1 MRNLSKDY
9 KSQRPLLINPSQ
21 AEAYLERAAAVELPM
36 GAKLSDMGEMLA
48 AIFGAKATLEKYP
61 PFAVVP
67 VHGVIG
73 RNISDLEA
81 MCGCCDVQ
89 AVEEMI
95 EECERDPSIKTI
107 ILDFDSP
114 GGTSVGVPELANRIK
129 ACSKEVISFTG
140 SECCSAAYWIASQA
154 SQFYA
159 TPSSSVGSIGV
170 YIAYPDLSK
179 AYEMEGVRMD
189 VIRAGTYKG
198 AGIPGTSLDANQRK
212 MLQDEVLSIHE
223 DFKAAVKSV
232 RSFVEDSSMEGQTFS
247 GKKAAEAGLVTS
259 LVNGFDELM
268 SSLNAAVAAQMEADE
283 ENAARAGSGAV
294 DDLDGRSDNDGEDE
308 EEEGMRRMASSR
320 ALGSLSSLIKKH
332 LSPRAEDAPSSPGDG
347 VEPQP
352 QADEENEDEDSG
364 EDPTAP
370 QTKCVI
376 SDFDGTIR
384 DHSTGKL
391 NTAVAGH
398 LRRMSA
404 EGKVVHVVTGRLE
417 SARSETEDYLKAN
430 DVPFAGLRM
439 KADAAEPTPAYKVAA
454 VRAIEAEAGLVKHIV
469 ENDPDC
475 SRAYSDA
482 GYSCIHPDSLS
493 AAEAESDAAS
503 RPLDTDPK
511 PSRA

>member
-21 AEAYLERAAAVELPM
+21 AEAYLERAAGVELPL
-36 GAKLSDMGEMLA
+36 GAKLSDMGEMLE
-48 AIFGAKATLEKYP
+48 AIFGPKAKLEKYP

-73 RNISDLEA
+73 RNLSDLEA
-81 MCGCCDVQ
+81 MCGCCDIQ
-89 AVEEMI
+89 AVEEML
-95 EECERDPSIKTI
+95 EECERDPAIKTI

-114 GGTSVGVPELANRIK
+114 GGTSVGVPELANRVK

-159 TPSSSVGSIGV
+159 TPSSSVGSVGV

-212 MLQDEVLSIHE
+212 MLQDEVVSIWD

-268 SSLNAAVAAQMEADE
+268 TSLNAAVAAQMEADE
-283 ENAARAGSGAV
+283 ENDARSAGGSAPGELV
-294 DDLDGRSDNDGEDE
+294 GQSEDE
-308 EEEGMRRMASSR
+308 DEDEDGMSRMASSR

-332 LSPRAEDAPSSPGDG
+332 LSAKSEDAPASPGEG

-352 QADEENEDEDSG
+352 NADEDDEDEENG

-370 QTKCVI
+370 QTKCVV

-384 DHSTGKL
+384 EPSSGKL

-398 LRRMSA
+398 LRRMAA
-404 EGKVVHVVTGRLE
+404 EGKVVHIVTGRLE
-417 SARSETEDYLKAN
+417 SARAETEDYLKAN
-430 DVPFAGLRM
+430 EVPFAGLRM
-439 KADAAEPTPAYKVAA
+439 KSDAAEATPGYKVAA
-454 VRAIEAEAGLVKHIV
+454 VRAIEAEAGRVKHIV

-493 AAEAESDAAS
+493 AAEAESDASS

>member
-21 AEAYLERAAAVELPM
+21 AEAYLERAAGVELPL
-36 GAKLSDMGEMLA
+36 GAKLSDMGDMLA
-48 AIFGAKATLEKYP
+48 AIFGAKATLQKYP

-73 RNISDLEA
+73 RNLSDLEA

-114 GGTSVGVPELANRIK
+114 GGTSVGVPELANRVK

-212 MLQDEVLSIHE
+212 MLQDEVVSIWD

-232 RSFVEDSSMEGQTFS
+232 RSFVEDASMEGQTFS

-268 SSLNAAVAAQMEADE
+268 TSLNAAVAAQIEADE
-283 ENAARAGSGAV
+283 ENADRSAGGSEHGELV
-294 DDLDGRSDNDGEDE
+294 GHDDDEDEDE
-308 EEEGMRRMASSR
+308 EGMNRMASSR
-320 ALGSLSSLIKKH
+320 ALGSLSALIMSH
-332 LSPRAEDAPSSPGDG
+332 LSAKSEEAPASPGEG

-352 QADEENEDEDSG
+352 KADEEDEDKENG

-384 DHSTGKL
+384 EPSSGKL
-391 NTAVAGH
+391 ITAVAGH
-398 LRRMSA
+398 LRRMAA
-404 EGKVVHVVTGRLE
+404 EGKVVHIVTGRLE
-417 SARSETEDYLKAN
+417 SARAETEDYLKSN
-430 DVPFAGLRM
+430 EVPFASLRM
-439 KADAAEPTPAYKVAA
+439 KSDAAEATPGYKVTA

-493 AAEAESDAAS
+493 AAEAESDASS

-511 PSRA
+511 QARA